1 MEWIELNCLCKHM
14 EKLRRSQASISINSC
29 IELSITQ
36 FYPVSIVKEATK
48 LQQKIIFVSTTKIG
62 ENVTNSLN
70 CQT

>member
-14 EKLRRSQASISINSC
+14 KKLRRSQASISINFC
-29 IELSITQ
+29 IEFCITR
-36 FYPVSIVKEATK
+36 FYPVSIVKGATK

>member
-14 EKLRRSQASISINSC
+14 EKLRRSQASISIYSC
-29 IELSITQ
+29 TELSITG
-36 FYPVSIVKEATK
+36 FYPVSIVKGATK
-48 LQQKIIFVSTTKIG
+48 LQQKIIFVSTMKIG

>member
-29 IELSITQ
+29 IELSITR

>member
-1 MEWIELNCLCKHM
+1 MEWIELNCLYKHM

-48 LQQKIIFVSTTKIG
+48 LQQKNYFCVHH
-62 ENVTNSLN
+62 ENRRKRN
-70 CQT
+70 Q